1 MMDIVK
7 VKSRNMLGIVQI
19 RSKQLDYLGH
29 RSFNNVVL
37 EDGTIMMCRDDD
49 MERVYDRPAEIEE

>member
-37 EDGTIMMCRDDD
+37 EDGTIMMCRDDEL
-49 MERVYDRPAEIEE
+49 ERVYDRSAEIEE